1 MPTPAERRH
10 LELKGT
16 QPLLTMTRSK
26 FDASGAP
33 VECGSHCYRAEDDT
47 IEVMVDER

>member
-10 LELKGT
+10 LEPKGT
-16 QPLLTMTRSK
+16 QPLLTMTRSA

-33 VECGSHCYRAEDDT
+33 VEYGSHCCRAEDDT
-47 IEVMVDER
+47 IDVMVDKR

>member
-26 FDASGAP
+26 FD
-33 VECGSHCYRAEDDT
+33 EDDT